1 MTTRLDREIEID
13 NAAERERVRVWWA
26 DRAPVL
32 AWLAFAGMVGLCLL
46 ARGW

>member
-13 NAAERERVRVWWA
+13 NAAERERVRVWRE

-32 AWLAFAGMVGLCLL
+32 AWLALLGMVGLCLL